1 MKSKLEEPG
10 VGYVPNGSRDRFG
23 RPRSNVGGRPRK
35 QMADTATAGTHRRPG
50 TKRSKLEFPAPELLA
65 MGELVKVEIDKFW
78 QKHSEQRE
86 DKALQ
91 KQLDQ
96 RLLTLW
102 PGWKIAKIKQ
112 TAEKGQIEMLRE
124 RCKELHLGKMSKA
137 RCLNPQGSTLAKFK
151 LKSNGLGVRK
161 LLGAATGKSRNRFL
175 KFWQMVK
182 VWHSFER
189 MMGHGVDQQDCYL
202 EFCDV
207 VKREIELL
215 QAVAQVRPLSSL
227 QQRWK
232 AEMQERLQKL
242 AGSEKYKLSYCRRL
256 TSWMGARWGTPSKFT
271 ELTRE
276 QEQIRWQMTVQGFD
290 NAVWRTA
297 FGSQVELQYY
307 VADPARFRERAART
321 ALIFSDEIPFW
332 VKLGHQKVLF
342 ADWEVKTSANRSKT
356 SSSLVQLSQSLGKLA
371 EHEDKRADEKVTQK
385 RGPAKSGDDKFRI
398 TFEARQ
404 GVLNWFDSSQ
414 DPTGIIFPSILIVH
428 GIHCRLENI
437 DDDRCWKEDEEFI
450 ICGEK
455 VVRRKGGKVPGALMK
470 GWWQCRKAHPELF
483 EKILVWQQPAAN
495 MDEVLNVW
503 QIQDMMGRVPQGVW
517 QRDLLAAAMTPTSKI
532 AMKIG
537 QFVPAWIGGGL
548 TPVCQLTDTDIAFVL
563 KAFARKAKE
572 ELLSD
577 KKLAAKQQKQLMS
590 LSCTPFEIMTIASKA
605 HQAVEV
611 RNAETKLVLAGLR
624 RNGQLGY
631 RPNLATGK
639 LEKVEMTEGSWCET
653 LKEGSHRYPASWL
666 EDRYDWL
673 DISGRPVPVSWKRA
687 HPANRDTKVKVPEGP
702 CPEKFHLPV
711 PAGAGDQAEFEDVV
725 QPISADDFA
734 ELEYSMQDEQLR
746 VTHKLKFAGQDLEI
760 PVLEI
765 DFDGQ
770 DILPAEIHK
779 LMKETPKERR
789 LKRELDPDLLRS
801 AIAKKKNKL
810 ASRLMIRKAL
820 ASFSP
825 EMHEGLKMDLKKYSR
840 AEVMRKLQP
849 VGAGKHKKASI
860 VKKEVTKKVDKVSY
874 LSYGVVG

>member
-1 MKSKLEEPG
+1 
-10 VGYVPNGSRDRFG
+10 
-23 RPRSNVGGRPRK
+23 
-35 QMADTATAGTHRRPG
+35 
-50 TKRSKLEFPAPELLA
+50 
-65 MGELVKVEIDKFW
+65 
-78 QKHSEQRE
+78 
-86 DKALQ
+86 
-91 KQLDQ
+91 
-96 RLLTLW
+96 
-102 PGWKIAKIKQ
+102 
-112 TAEKGQIEMLRE
+112 
-124 RCKELHLGKMSKA
+124 
-137 RCLNPQGSTLAKFK
+137 
-151 LKSNGLGVRK
+151 
-161 LLGAATGKSRNRFL
+161 
-175 KFWQMVK
+175 
-182 VWHSFER
+182 
-189 MMGHGVDQQDCYL
+189 
-202 EFCDV
+202 
-207 VKREIELL
+207 
-215 QAVAQVRPLSSL
+215 
-227 QQRWK
+227 
-232 AEMQERLQKL
+232 
-242 AGSEKYKLSYCRRL
+242 
-256 TSWMGARWGTPSKFT
+256 
-271 ELTRE
+271 
-276 QEQIRWQMTVQGFD
+276 
-290 NAVWRTA
+290 
-297 FGSQVELQYY
+297 
-307 VADPARFRERAART
+307 VADPAKFRERQARI

-342 ADWEVKTSANRSKT
+342 ADWEGNNSANRPKT
-356 SSSLVQLSQSLGKLA
+356 SSSLVQMIQSMGKLV
-371 EHEDKRADEKVTQK
+371 EHEDKRAAEKVTQK

-437 DDDRCWKEDEEFI
+437 DDERCWKEDEQFT

-455 VVRRKGGKVPGALMK
+455 IVRRKGGEVPGALMK
-470 GWWQCRKAHPELF
+470 SWWQCRKAHPELF

-517 QRDLLAAAMTPTSKI
+517 QKDLLAAAMTPTSKL

-590 LSCTPFEIMTIASKA
+590 LSCAPFEILTIASKA

-639 LEKVEMTEGSWCET
+639 LEKVEMTEGSWCEN
-653 LKEGSHRYPASWL
+653 LKEGSHRYPGSWL

-673 DISGRPVPVSWKRA
+673 DISGRPVPVLWKRA
-687 HPANRDTKVKVPEGP
+687 HPANRDTKVKVPEGA
-702 CPEKFHLPV
+702 CPEAYHLPLKV
-711 PAGAGDQAEFEDVV
+711 GAADQAEFEDFV
-725 QPISADDFA
+725 QPVSADDFA
-734 ELEYSMQDEQLR
+734 ELDYSVKDDMVT

-760 PVLEI
+760 PVLEL

-770 DILPAEIHK
+770 DILPAEIQN

-789 LKRELDPDLLRS
+789 LKRQLDPDLLRN

-820 ASFSP
+820 ASFST
-825 EMHEGLKMDLKKYSR
+825 EMHEGLQMDLNKYTR
-840 AEVMRKLQP
+840 AEVIRKLQP
-849 VGAGKHKKASI
+849 VGAGKHKKPSL
-860 VKKEVTKKVDKVSY
+860 VKKESTTKLVKALLLSFGGRAEGVS
-874 LSYGVVG
+874 